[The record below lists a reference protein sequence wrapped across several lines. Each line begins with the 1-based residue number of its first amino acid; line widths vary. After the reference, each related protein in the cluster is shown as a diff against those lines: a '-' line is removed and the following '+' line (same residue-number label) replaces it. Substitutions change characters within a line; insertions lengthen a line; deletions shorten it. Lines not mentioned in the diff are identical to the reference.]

1 MHNIFFP
8 VCCWYR
14 FLLCYDMGYVG
25 CFYYVSNG
33 LVYVHLFLFL
43 LSVFIFIFSREWFLF
58 HLNYGVGVFK
68 WLSTLGLLVHAHS
81 YLSGVAMHWQFNS
94 ALNKLEST
102 YISIKT
108 LPTYTHFINLTIEN
122 HPSCL
127 SAKHQIHGNM
137 NPVEQ
142 ASSLSTQPTPFI

>member
-1 MHNIFFP
+1 MTFFFP

-25 CFYYVSNG
+25 CLLRTKWAG
-33 LVYVHLFLFL
+33 LCTSSFLFL
-43 LSVFIFIFSREWFLF
+43 LSVFIFIFSRKRFLF

-68 WLSTLGLLVHAHS
+68 WLPSLGLLVHAHS
-81 YLSGVAMHWQFNS
+81 YLSGVALHWQFNL

-108 LPTYTHFINLTIEN
+108 IP
-122 HPSCL
+122 
-127 SAKHQIHGNM
+127 
-137 NPVEQ
+137 
-142 ASSLSTQPTPFI
+142 